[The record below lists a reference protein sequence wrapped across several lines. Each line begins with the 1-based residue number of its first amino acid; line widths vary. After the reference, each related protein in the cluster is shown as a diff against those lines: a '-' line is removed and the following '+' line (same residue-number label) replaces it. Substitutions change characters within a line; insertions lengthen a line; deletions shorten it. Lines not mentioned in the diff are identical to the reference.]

1 MSEDKSSKTE
11 KATPQQKK
19 KAKEE
24 GNVPRTQDVSMWL
37 TVLAFYVM
45 GPAAIAALFDRTVL
59 TLKAIA
65 KLIAN
70 PSQGEALGIL
80 GDNLVGY
87 LVIIAPVTLLCMLVG
102 TLGHVVQG
110 GVKIYAKRFKPKWK
124 KLNPITGIKNLFGIQ
139 AAWTFTKTMIK
150 FVVFGLIAYLTV
162 KDTISLVTG
171 TGTRSV
177 GNILDVVTSASMRV
191 ILLICIVGLL
201 IAIFDYAVEK
211 YRVEKSLRMSKDEIK
226 RENKQQEGDPHVK
239 GQRRAKQRE
248 MGQRRMMA
256 AVGESTVVLTNPAHV
271 AVALRYISGEGAPQV
286 VAKGAGLLAG
296 RIKDEA
302 AAHGV
307 PIVRDVIMARTLYK
321 LCEIDSYIPF
331 ELYDAIAQVL
341 AFVMKMSDLRRGG
354 GEHKTPLKHPGFNG
368 TDLPEDLTDDA
379 LGITKFA
386 APQGASYSDD
396 PAEAYAARFAAS
408 GR

>member
-1 MSEDKSSKTE
+1 MAEDKSSKTE

-37 TVLAFYVM
+37 TVLAFYAV
-45 GPAAIAALFDRTVL
+45 GPHAIAALFDRTTL
-59 TLKAIA
+59 TLKDIA
-65 KLIAN
+65 KLIAD
-70 PSQGEALGIL
+70 PSQGGALSIL
-80 GDNLVGY
+80 GDNLLGY
-87 LVIIAPVTLLCMLVG
+87 LLIIAPVTLLCMLLG
-102 TLGHVVQG
+102 TLGHAAQG
-110 GVKIYAKRFKPKWK
+110 GIKIYAKRFKPKWK

-139 AAWTFTKTMIK
+139 AAWTFTKTMMK
-150 FVVFGLIAYLTV
+150 FIVFGLIAYMTV
-162 KDTISLVTG
+162 KDTIALVTG

-177 GNILDVVTSASMRV
+177 TNILAVVSSAAMRV
-191 ILLICIVGLL
+191 ILWICVVGLV
-201 IAIFDYAVEK
+201 IAIFDYSVEK
-211 YRVEKSLRMSKDEIK
+211 FRVEKSLRMSKDEIK

-256 AVGESTVVLTNPAHV
+256 AVGESTVVLTNPVHV
-271 AVALRYISGEGAPQV
+271 AVALRYVSGEGAPQV

-296 RIKDEA
+296 RIKQEA
-302 AAHGV
+302 TANGV

-321 LCEIDSYIPF
+321 LCDVDEYIPF

-341 AFVMKMSDLRRGG
+341 AFVMRMSELRRAE
-354 GEHKTPLKHPGFNG
+354 GEHKSPLQHPGFNG
-368 TDLPEDLTDDA
+368 TDLPDDLSDPA
-379 LGITKFA
+379 LGIDKLGS
-386 APQGASYSDD
+386 PEGASYSDD
-396 PAEAYAARFAAS
+396 LGEAYAARFAAS

>member
-1 MSEDKSSKTE
+1 MAEDKSSKTE

-19 KAKEE
+19 KAREE
-24 GNVPRTQDVSMWL
+24 GNIPRTQDVSMWL
-37 TVLAFYVM
+37 TVLAFYAL
-45 GPAAIAALFDRTVL
+45 GPAAIAALFDRVTL
-59 TLKAIA
+59 TLKDIA
-65 KLIAN
+65 RLIAG
-70 PSQGEALGIL
+70 PSQEGALKIL
-80 GDNLVGY
+80 GENLTGY
-87 LVIIAPVTLLCMLVG
+87 LTIIAPVTLLCLLVG
-102 TLGHVVQG
+102 TLGHVMQG
-110 GVKIYAKRFKPKWK
+110 GVKIYGKRFKPKWK

-162 KDTISLVTG
+162 KDTITLVTG

-177 GNILDVVTSASMRV
+177 ANILDVVSAAAMRV
-191 ILLICIVGLL
+191 ILWICVVGLV
-201 IAIFDYAVEK
+201 IAVFDYSVEK

-256 AVGESTVVLTNPAHV
+256 AVGESTVVLTNPVHV
-271 AVALRYISGEGAPQV
+271 AVALRYVSGEGAPQV

-296 RIKDEA
+296 RIREEA
-302 AAHGV
+302 SAHGV
-307 PIVRDVIMARTLYK
+307 PIVNDVIMARTLYK

-341 AFVMKMSDLRRGG
+341 AFVMRMSDLKRGG
-354 GEHKTPLKHPGFNG
+354 GEHATPLKHPGFNG
-368 TDLPEDLTDDA
+368 TDLPDDLTDDA
-379 LGITKFA
+379 LGITRFA
-386 APQGASYSDD
+386 APEGASY
-396 PAEAYAARFAAS
+396 AAS

>member
-1 MSEDKSSKTE
+1 MAEDKSSKTE

-24 GNVPRTQDVSMWL
+24 GNIPRTQDVSMWL
-37 TVLAFYVM
+37 TVLAFYVL
-45 GPAAIAALFDRTVL
+45 GPAAIANLFDRVSL
-59 TLKAIA
+59 TLKDIA
-65 KLIAN
+65 QLIAS
-70 PSQGEALGIL
+70 PSQEEAVKIF
-80 GDNLVGY
+80 GDNLIGY
-87 LVIIAPVTLLCMLVG
+87 LVIIAPVTLLCLLVG
-102 TLGHVVQG
+102 TLGHVMQG

-162 KDTISLVTG
+162 KDTISAVTG

-177 GNILDVVTSASMRV
+177 GNILDVVTAASLRV
-191 ILLICIVGLL
+191 ILWICVIGLV
-201 IAIFDYAVEK
+201 IAVFDYSVEK
-211 YRVEKSLRMSKDEIK
+211 FRVEKSLRMSKDEIK

-271 AVALRYISGEGAPQV
+271 AVALRYVSGEGAPQV

-296 RIKDEA
+296 RIREEA
-302 AAHGV
+302 GAHGV

-321 LCEIDSYIPF
+321 ACEIDSYIPF

-341 AFVMKMSDLRRGG
+341 AFVMRMSDLKRGS
-354 GEHKTPLKHPGFNG
+354 GEHTTPLRHPGFNG
-368 TDLPEDLTDDA
+368 TDLPDDLTDDA
-379 LGITKFA
+379 LGITKLA
-386 APQGASYSDD
+386 GPQGASYSDD
-396 PAEAYAARFAAS
+396 LADAYAARFAAS

>member
-1 MSEDKSSKTE
+1 MAEDKSSKTE

-37 TVLAFYVM
+37 TVLAFYVL
-45 GPAAIAALFDRTVL
+45 GPAAIAALFDRVTL
-59 TLKAIA
+59 TLKTIGV
-65 KLIAN
+65 LILD
-70 PSQGEALGIL
+70 PTKDGALNIL
-80 GDNLVGY
+80 GDNLMGY
-87 LVIIAPVTLLCMLVG
+87 IVIIAPVTLLCLLVG

-124 KLNPITGIKNLFGIQ
+124 KLNPIAGIKNLFGIQ

-150 FVVFGLIAYLTV
+150 FVVFGLIAYMTV
-162 KDTISLVTG
+162 KDTIALVTG
-171 TGTRSV
+171 TGTRSI
-177 GNILDVVTSASMRV
+177 GNILDVVTSASLRV
-191 ILLICIVGLL
+191 ILWICVIGLV
-201 IAIFDYAVEK
+201 IAIFDYSVEK

-256 AVGESTVVLTNPAHV
+256 AVGESTVVLTNPVHV
-271 AVALRYISGEGAPQV
+271 AVALRYVSGEGAPQV

-296 RIKDEA
+296 RIKEEA
-302 AAHGV
+302 GAHGV

-321 LCEIDSYIPF
+321 MCEIDSYIPF

-341 AFVMKMSDLRRGG
+341 AFVMRMSELKRAG
-354 GEHKTPLKHPGFNG
+354 GEHNSPLKHPGFNG
-368 TDLPEDLTDDA
+368 TDLPEDLSDEA
-379 LGITKFA
+379 LGITKLA
-386 APQGASYSDD
+386 GPQGATYSDD
-396 PAEAYAARFAAS
+396 PAAAYAARFAAS